1 MTLTFV
7 DSMQL
12 LDELPMIWTASILLY
27 ASLSRSVAYPAHF
40 ATGIT
45 VATVGITLFYLHV
58 ANPQILFISFGFLL
72 VAVLIVN
79 LLKKTSE
86 SSDNKIVSKM
96 KWIGIPMLA
105 FGFVC
110 WIVDRHFCETLQAWR
125 EAVGQPWAALL
136 ELHGWW

>member
-1 MTLTFV
+1 
-7 DSMQL
+7 MQL

-27 ASLSRSVAYPAHF
+27 ASLSRSVSYPARVS
-40 ATGIT
+40 TGII
-45 VATVGITLFYLHV
+45 VATVGITLIYLYV
-58 ANPQILFISFGFLL
+58 AKPEILFISFGFLL

-86 SSDNKIVSKM
+86 SSDDKIVTRM
-96 KWIGIPMLA
+96 KWSGISMLV

-110 WIVDRHFCETLQAWR
+110 WLIDRHFCETLQAWR
-125 EAVGQPWAALL
+125 NVIGQPWATLL